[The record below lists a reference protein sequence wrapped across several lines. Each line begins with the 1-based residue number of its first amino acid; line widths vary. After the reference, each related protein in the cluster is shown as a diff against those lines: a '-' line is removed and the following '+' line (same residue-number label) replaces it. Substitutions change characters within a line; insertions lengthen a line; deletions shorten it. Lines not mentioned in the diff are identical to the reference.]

1 METGPH
7 GSLSL
12 LRQTWFEYRRHNAQ
26 WLAAA
31 LAYFAAFAVAP
42 LLIVLV
48 EIAGFF
54 LHDHRYVLDVI
65 FRYMRQEAGPGSEAV
80 KQIVA
85 ATFAQPRQSAFAQIA
100 AWAIFIFA
108 ALGLFGALQF
118 ALNTVWDADPRSVGF
133 LEAVRARA
141 LGLAMMAGAG
151 LLLLVLVLANTALV
165 AASGYFEKISAEL
178 ATFVKLAAFAIS
190 LVLVWLLFAMLFLV
204 LPDRRIPVREAW
216 IGAGLT
222 ALLFT
227 VGQFLLDGI
236 SAAWLQ
242 ARLMAR
248 PDRWSRSCCGRTIRR
263 RFSYSAR
270 SSRGSTR
277 STEPR
282 GLRVTAAPAWQYRP
296 ERAATARRR
305 TSRSFH

>member
-108 ALGLFGALQF
+108 ALGLFSALQF
-118 ALNTVWDADPRSVGF
+118 ALNTVWDADPRGVGF
-133 LEAVRARA
+133 LEAVRTRA

-227 VGQFLLDGI
+227 VGQFLLGWYLGRVAAS
-236 SAAWLQ
+236 SAYGA
-242 ARLMAR
+242 A
-248 PDRWSRSCCGRTIRR
+248 
-263 RFSYSAR
+263 
-270 SSRGSTR
+270 GSLVAFLLWANYTAQIFLFGAEFTR
-277 STEPR
+277 
-282 GLRVTAAPAWQYRP
+282 VYAQY
-296 ERAATARRR
+296 R
-305 TSRSFH
+305 TSRAQGDGGAGVAI